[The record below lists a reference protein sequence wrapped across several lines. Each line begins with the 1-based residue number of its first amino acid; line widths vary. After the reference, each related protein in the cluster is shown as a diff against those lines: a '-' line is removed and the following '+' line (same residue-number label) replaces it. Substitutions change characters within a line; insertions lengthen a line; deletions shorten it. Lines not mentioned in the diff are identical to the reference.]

1 MLATRVGGELL
12 WHGHG
17 APLRLVAP
25 GRRGYDWVKWV
36 DEVRLVDS
44 PHWFAALAAVTVKI
58 GNVVSLYR
66 GQRFQYL

>member
-17 APLRLVAP
+17 APLRLVVP

-44 PHWFAALAAVTVKI
+44 PHWLQPW
-58 GNVVSLYR
+58 LPL
-66 GQRFQYL
+66 Q